1 MYTINRFS
9 QLCKMSARMLRHYD
23 KEELLKPAHVEAT
36 NGYRYYEKSQL
47 ETALLI
53 KRLKE
58 YRFSLPEIRTILQ
71 TSDRELLTEWMHS
84 KILEL
89 SSEMNR
95 NRQIIAEMQEMIEIK
110 VNLIQGE
117 RRSFDISLG
126 MRNEKEVLS
135 QRLQINIA
143 DMDKYVDSLYEQA
156 EKSNIKLLGVPSVI
170 FLDEAFTPDQSDI
183 ELMIPILHK
192 NDGDASRKW
201 QIKKLPPTLVA
212 TTLYIGS
219 YDYIGYA
226 HMALEEWIDGG
237 GYKKDGPPYETYLKG
252 PECDCPEEEFV
263 TQICFPVIKKSQ
275 AIDA

>member
-58 YRFSLPEIRTILQ
+58 YRFTLPEIRTILQ
-71 TSDRELLTEWMHS
+71 TSDRELLTGWMHS

-95 NRQIIAEMQEMIEIK
+95 NRQIIAEMQEMIETK
-110 VNLIQGE
+110 VDLIQGE
-117 RRSFDISLG
+117 RRPFDISLG

-135 QRLQINIA
+135 QSLQINLA
-143 DMDKYVDSLYEQA
+143 DMDKYVDSLYEKA

-170 FLDEAFTPDQSDI
+170 FLDEAFTSDQSDI

-192 NDGDASRKW
+192 NDGNASREW

-212 TTLYIGS
+212 TTLHIGS

-226 HMALEEWIDGG
+226 HMALEEWIESS
-237 GYKKDGPPYETYLKG
+237 GYKLDGPPYETYLKG
-252 PECDCPEEEFV
+252 PECDCPVEDFV

-275 AIDA
+275 TIDA